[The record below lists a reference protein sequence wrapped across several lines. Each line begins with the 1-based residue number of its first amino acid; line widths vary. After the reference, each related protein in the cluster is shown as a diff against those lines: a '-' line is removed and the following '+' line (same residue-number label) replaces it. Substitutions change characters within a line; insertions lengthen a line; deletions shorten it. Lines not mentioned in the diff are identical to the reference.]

1 MVKHKKLIWGL
12 LMITLAVTSCSKGND
27 DVTESGL
34 RYDMSKPNYE
44 KPTTA
49 IPSLDY
55 SFRGVWTVDN
65 SAVDTVD
72 VRVITGENVPKYGAD
87 GRTPLGFT
95 YMNFVAYYGFP
106 LMEIMKKIA
115 PDVNVAKITYDM
127 RVGGLLPADEALLL
141 QTIVAHGDNNVII
154 TAYKLTSLKSICVK
168 ASPKVHFILY
178 SNQQM
183 TICCSIFRLWSQP
196 IKES

>member
-12 LMITLAVTSCSKGND
+12 LVITLAVTSCSKGND

-44 KPTTA
+44 KPTTT

-72 VRVITGENVPKYGAD
+72 VRVITGENVLD
-87 GRTPLGFT
+87 
-95 YMNFVAYYGFP
+95 
-106 LMEIMKKIA
+106 
-115 PDVNVAKITYDM
+115 
-127 RVGGLLPADEALLL
+127 LP
-141 QTIVAHGDNNVII
+141 T
-154 TAYKLTSLKSICVK
+154 
-168 ASPKVHFILY
+168 
-178 SNQQM
+178 
-183 TICCSIFRLWSQP
+183 
-196 IKES
+196 

>member
-1 MVKHKKLIWGL
+1 
-12 LMITLAVTSCSKGND
+12 
-27 DVTESGL
+27 
-34 RYDMSKPNYE
+34 MSKPNYE
-44 KPTTA
+44 KPTTT

-115 PDVNVAKITYDM
+115 PDVNVAKITHDM
-127 RVGGLLPADEALLL
+127 RDGGLLPADEALLL
-141 QTIVAHGDNNVII
+141 QTIVAHGDNNCIQTYV
-154 TAYKLTSLKSICVK
+154 AEEYL

-178 SNQQM
+178 SNLQM
-183 TICCSIFRLWSQP
+183 AVCCSIFRLWSQP